1 MKSTLGKLSFLL
13 PLVIF
18 GCTTETVVQS
28 KENSTIDQH
37 QFDQIN
43 PMVKEDIVYKSQ
55 DLTVNGRATS
65 KNDISTNSSKTQT
78 VSPFFAYDSSVNS
91 GQPNIQPGTGGKLVL
106 KNGCLLLQQGDVFK
120 IPVFPSEE
128 SKWDDSKKQM
138 VIKGVVLPLE
148 KSFHTTGREFIK
160 YDLSNFKTIGNPAC
174 IGNKRLESIGS
185 DIKFGN

>member
-1 MKSTLGKLSFLL
+1 MNKNIIFLL
-13 PLVIF
+13 VTTLILV
-18 GCTTETVVQS
+18 GCTTKPLSNGESYLKTSSSSVV
-28 KENSTIDQH
+28 
-37 QFDQIN
+37 
-43 PMVKEDIVYKSQ
+43 
-55 DLTVNGRATS
+55 S
-65 KNDISTNSSKTQT
+65 KNNFQISTSIADSKKYA
-78 VSPFFAYDSSVNS
+78 PFFAYDSSVNS